1 MTEFEN
7 YLMEHA
13 VRIELTSSDWKSDI
27 ITIILYMHITGK
39 SRRNRTHIYRFG
51 AGRNTI
57 ILYSHTIG
65 GGGGIRTHGTCARQI
80 SSLVLSAGLRHPSK
94 VMVDAIGL
102 EPMTFNL

>member
-1 MTEFEN
+1 MTEFAN

-27 ITIILYMHITGK
+27 ITIILYMHILARAKGIEPLSVVLET
-39 SRRNRTHIYRFG
+39 
-51 AGRNTI
+51 TI
-57 ILYSHTIG
+57 IPLYYTPTVG
-65 GGGGIRTHGTCARQI
+65 GGGGIRTHGTCVRQI

>member
-1 MTEFEN
+1 MVLLFMTEFAN

-65 GGGGIRTHGTCARQI
+65 GGGGI
-80 SSLVLSAGLRHPSK
+80 
-94 VMVDAIGL
+94 
-102 EPMTFNL
+102 